1 MAKTKGHVENIQNK
15 RKGKSKKGKV
25 ELHCC
30 HSKSKR
36 KQNTEEE
43 KRTEKR
49 SRLKK
54 QSYIYLLI

>member
-1 MAKTKGHVENIQNK
+1 MAQIKGCVENIQNK
-15 RKGKSKKGKV
+15 RKRKPKKGKV
-25 ELHCC
+25 DELHCC

-43 KRTEKR
+43 KR

-54 QSYIYLLI
+54 SYIYLLI